1 MRRLDDFGRLST
13 VLLFIVVWA
22 CAGCAARRVSV
33 TGDYHLNGIFLIPP
47 DAPEGP
53 KNATEMQV
61 SLGEVGDAPGGQ
73 PAKDCSIHDRW
84 FSLYSQDS
92 GKTVDWFAKVPLP
105 AAWEDSDLVVN
116 NHTEWDSFFD
126 DVDALQSR
134 GCMTPGAYW
143 AMTNSLAE
151 SMPAPVIYALFFRYS
166 FGTEGYVKLK
176 PGMRLFIERSIF
188 RNPSGCTDKVSN
200 YWGERK
206 VYYEIAGEQGKGI
219 ALKRSGAWRSKGL
232 PRRAGAEFPDTEL
245 AGQFVGM
252 RALRLFVLTLFV
264 PPNVHRNSL
273 LVGVRDPEEMVRAT
287 EEIKKN
293 AEIPCKM
300 LRSQGMA
307 CASFEGVVTAGVE
320 MNVVVNGHVQHFPI
334 GSTVETAMAGVSKE
348 SYSTALATLRIR
360 RLFRGTYREVKFAT
374 GNPEVPK
381 LALFAGD
388 RISWR

>member
-1 MRRLDDFGRLST
+1 LDDFDRLSA
-13 VLLFIVVWA
+13 VLLIVLVWA
-22 CAGCAARRVSV
+22 CLGCAARRVSV
-33 TGDYHLNGIFLIPP
+33 TGDYHLNGIFLVPP
-47 DAPEGP
+47 DAPEQP
-53 KNATEMQV
+53 KNAAEMQV
-61 SLGEVGDAPGGQ
+61 SLGDVDGAPRGR

-92 GKTVDWFAKVPLP
+92 RKTVDWFARVPLP

-116 NHTEWDSFFD
+116 NHAEWDRFFD
-126 DVDALQSR
+126 HLGALQSK
-134 GCMTPGAYW
+134 GCITAEAYW

-151 SMPAPVIYALFFRYS
+151 SMPALVIYALFFRYS

-188 RNPSGCTDKVSN
+188 RNPSESTDKVSN

-219 ALKRSGAWRSKGL
+219 ALRRSGEWRSKGL

-245 AGQFVGM
+245 ARQFVGM

-264 PPNVHRNSL
+264 PPNLHRNSL
-273 LVGVRDPEEMVRAT
+273 LIGVRDPEEMVRAT

-293 AEIPCKM
+293 AEIPCKV
-300 LRSQGMA
+300 LGSQGIA
-307 CASFEGVVTAGVE
+307 CASFEGVVTASVE
-320 MNVVVNGHVQHFPI
+320 MNVAVNGHAQHFPI

-348 SYSTALATLRIR
+348 SYSKALATLRIR
-360 RLFRGTYREVKFAT
+360 RLFRGTYRDVKFDA

-381 LALFAGD
+381 LPLFARD